1 MKRLRAT
8 GGYVPIQPKSAP
20 VVSTST
26 TVGTE
31 SRRNAASSVVM
42 PINTQSP
49 VSGNPGNAYSV
60 LSLPPGPMTAMDLS
74 SSPIVVS
81 AAETCQPSQSRVS
94 VVPQTESTSSFI
106 AGMGLTQLVRSSVN
120 MVTQNQLPLSA
131 IVPQIASIPQVNSSN
146 IFNTNAVRTPEQS
159 SRVFQ
164 TVPSTT
170 MVPPVTMVTSSP
182 FPQFVTGLT
191 SSLNFSSAT
200 ITPQDFNVDPG
211 SYFGTSSDLFQ
222 SDFSTGESSTER
234 RNDVL
239 SNDLSQRALL
249 FGDVNFP
256 VLPENLRVGNY
267 RMSNSIANVS
277 GKYNSRNC

>member
-1 MKRLRAT
+1 MKRLRVG
-8 GGYVPIQPKSAP
+8 GGYIPIQPKPVP

-26 TVGTE
+26 TVGIE
-31 SRRNAASSVVM
+31 SRRNAATSVAM
-42 PINTQSP
+42 PINPQSP
-49 VSGNPGNAYSV
+49 VSCDPGNAYPV
-60 LSLPPGPMTAMDLS
+60 LLLHPGPMTAMDLS

-94 VVPQTESTSSFI
+94 LVPQTESTSSFI

-131 IVPQIASIPQVNSSN
+131 VVPQIASIPQVNSSN

-159 SRVFQ
+159 SGVFQ

-170 MVPPVTMVTSSP
+170 MVPPVTSSP
-182 FPQFVTGLT
+182 LPQFVTRLA
-191 SSLNFSSAT
+191 SPPNFSSAT

-256 VLPENLRVGNY
+256 VLPENLRVGHY